1 MAVVA
6 HSEHGAITLVRGATL
21 GVVRVLRGF
30 GEPRYTAGDPAGRL
44 AYVTDA
50 ERGEVGVT
58 PGLGGGSL
66 CILDAAGRL
75 LRRTQVARSSHD
87 ACIVVAG

>member
-1 MAVVA
+1 MSRA
-6 HSEHGAITLVRGATL
+6 E
-21 GVVRVLRGF
+21 
-30 GEPRYTAGDPAGRL
+30 TAGPCASTARPGKRWRRPACPMAPYNVSQGHGW
-44 AYVTDA
+44 V
-50 ERGEVGVT
+50 VT

-75 LRRTQVARSSHD
+75 QRRKQVARSSHD